1 MALSDAA
8 CRAAKPGA
16 KLRKL
21 SDGGGLQL
29 WVMPN
34 GSRLWRLAFRFEG
47 KQKLLSFGAYPLFS
61 LAEARGMRDT
71 AKKQIA
77 LGVDPSVKRKE
88 ETAEN
93 EAPSDTFRVIAQEF
107 IAKLTREG
115 RAEATLI
122 KKNWLLD
129 FAYPTLAE
137 KRVAEIKP
145 IDCLRVLQE
154 VEIRGCYET
163 AKRLRATIGAVCR
176 YAIATARAETDP
188 TSALRGALTSPKVK
202 PRAAII
208 DEKKF
213 GALLRAIDTFDGQPS
228 TQAALKLMPIL
239 FPRPGELRTA
249 EWAEFNFLTKI
260 WTIPATK
267 TKMRREHRIYLPRR
281 ALAILK
287 EHQRITGHSRL
298 AFPGLGSS
306 EKPISENTLNG
317 ALRRLGYG
325 QNEMTSHGFR
335 ASASTLLNE
344 SGKWSADAIERQLAH
359 VENNDVRRAYARG
372 EHWDERVKMMVWW
385 AGYLDRLKASSSV
398 ARTKQGRQ
406 GNPNLPDSSLG
417 RLGSS

>member
-1 MALSDAA
+1 MALSDTA
-8 CRAAKPGA
+8 CRAAKPGP
-16 KLRKL
+16 KIRKL
-21 SDGGGLQL
+21 SDSDGLQL

-34 GSRLWRLAFRFEG
+34 GSRLWRLAYRFGG
-47 KQKLLSFGAYPLFS
+47 KQKLLAFGRYPIFS
-61 LAEARGMRDT
+61 LAEVRKLRDEAR
-71 AKKQIA
+71 KQIA
-77 LGVDPSVKRKE
+77 LGFDPSVKREKE
-88 ETAEN
+88 DSAKVP
-93 EAPSDTFRVIAQEF
+93 PSDTFRAIAQEF

-115 RAEATLI
+115 RAEATLV

-129 FAYPTLAE
+129 FAYPSLGE
-137 KRVAEIKP
+137 KRVSEIKP
-145 IDCLRVLQE
+145 IDCLKVLQD

-208 DEKKF
+208 DATKF
-213 GALLRAIDTFDGQPS
+213 GGLLRAIDSFDGQSS

-249 EWAEFNFLTKI
+249 EWAEFNFFTKI
-260 WTIPATK
+260 WTIPAEK
-267 TKMRREHRIYLPRR
+267 TKMRREHRVYLPRQ
-281 ALAILK
+281 ALAILQTHHK
-287 EHQRITGHSRL
+287 TTGTGRL
-298 AFPGLGSS
+298 VFPGLGNPDR
-306 EKPISENTLNG
+306 PISENTLNG

-325 QNEMTSHGFR
+325 QDEMTSHGFR

-344 SGKWSADAIERQLAH
+344 SRKWSADAIERQLAH

-385 AGYLDRLKASSSV
+385 ADYLDRLKTSTATARSKAAS
-398 ARTKQGRQ
+398 
-406 GNPNLPDSSLG
+406 
-417 RLGSS
+417 

>member
-34 GSRLWRLAFRFEG
+34 GSRLWRLAYRNSG
-47 KQKLLSFGAYPLFS
+47 KQKLLSLGAYPLFS
-61 LAEARGMRDT
+61 LAEARQARDE
-71 AKKQIA
+71 AKKQMA
-77 LGVDPSVKRKE
+77 RGLDPSVVRKQE
-88 ETAEN
+88 KAER
-93 EAPSDTFRVIAQEF
+93 EAPPDTFRAIAEEYV
-107 IAKLTREG
+107 AKLKREG

-122 KKNWLLD
+122 KKNWLLE
-129 FAYPTLAE
+129 FAYPTIGD
-137 KRVAEIKP
+137 KRVSEIKP
-145 IDCLRVLQE
+145 AHCLSVLKE
-154 VEIRGCYET
+154 VEIRGCYES

-176 YAIATARAETDP
+176 YAIATARAEMDP
-188 TSALRGALTSPKVK
+188 TSALRGALTSPIVK

-213 GALLRAIDTFDGQPS
+213 GALLRAIDTFDGQPT

-249 EWAEFNFLTKI
+249 EWTEFNFLTRI
-260 WTIPATK
+260 WTIPASK
-267 TKMRREHRIYLPRR
+267 SKMRREHRIYLPRQ
-281 ALAILK
+281 ALTILH
-287 EHQRITGHSRL
+287 EHHKLTGGDRL
-298 AFPGLGSS
+298 VFPGFV
-306 EKPISENTLNG
+306 KPDTPISENTLNT
-317 ALRRLGYG
+317 ALRRLGYS
-325 QNEMTSHGFR
+325 QEEMTSHGFR

-372 EHWDERVKMMVWW
+372 EHWDERVKMMTWW
-385 AGYLDRLKASSSV
+385 ADYLDKLKATAPV
-398 ARTKQGRQ
+398 ARLRRA
-406 GNPNLPDSSLG
+406 S
-417 RLGSS
+417 

>member
-8 CRAAKPGA
+8 CRAAKPGP

-21 SDGGGLQL
+21 SDAGGLQL

-34 GSRLWRLAFRFEG
+34 GSRLWRLAYRFG
-47 KQKLLSFGAYPLFS
+47 HKQKLLSLGAYPLFS
-61 LAEARGMRDT
+61 LAEARIARDE
-71 AKKQIA
+71 AKKHIA
-77 LGVDPSVKRKE
+77 RGVDPSEKRKE
-88 ETAEN
+88 LKAQPETPTDSFKTVAE
-93 EAPSDTFRVIAQEF
+93 EF
-107 IAKLTREG
+107 VAKLTREG

-129 FAYPTLAE
+129 FAYPSLGE
-137 KRVAEIKP
+137 KRVSEIKP
-145 IDCLRVLQE
+145 IDCLKVLQE

-202 PRAAII
+202 PRAAIV
-208 DEKKF
+208 EQEKF
-213 GALLRAIDTFDGQPS
+213 GGLLRAIDTFDGSSS

-249 EWAEFNFLTKI
+249 EWTEFNFLTKI
-260 WTIPATK
+260 WTIPAAK
-267 TKMRREHRIYLPRR
+267 TKMRREHRIYLPRQ
-281 ALAILK
+281 ALSILE
-287 EHQRITGHSRL
+287 EHHKTTGHGEL
-298 AFPGLGSS
+298 AFPGLGRS
-306 EKPISENTLNG
+306 EKSISENALNG

-359 VENNDVRRAYARG
+359 IENNDVRRAYARG
-372 EHWDERVKMMVWW
+372 EHWDERVKMMIWW
-385 AGYLDRLKASSSV
+385 ADYLDRLKASSPI
-398 ARTKQGRQ
+398 ARA
-406 GNPNLPDSSLG
+406 NSAS
-417 RLGSS
+417 

>member
-1 MALSDAA
+1 
-8 CRAAKPGA
+8 
-16 KLRKL
+16 
-21 SDGGGLQL
+21 
-29 WVMPN
+29 MP
-34 GSRLWRLAFRFEG
+34 
-47 KQKLLSFGAYPLFS
+47 
-61 LAEARGMRDT
+61 
-71 AKKQIA
+71 
-77 LGVDPSVKRKE
+77 
-88 ETAEN
+88 
-93 EAPSDTFRVIAQEF
+93 QEV

-129 FAYPTLAE
+129 FAYPSLGE
-137 KRVAEIKP
+137 KRVSEIKP
-145 IDCLRVLQE
+145 IDCLKVLQD

-208 DEKKF
+208 DATKF
-213 GALLRAIDTFDGQPS
+213 GGLLRAIDSFDGQSS

-249 EWAEFNFLTKI
+249 EWAEFNFFTKI
-260 WTIPATK
+260 WTIPAEK
-267 TKMRREHRIYLPRR
+267 TKMRREHRVYLPRQ
-281 ALAILK
+281 ALAILQTHHK
-287 EHQRITGHSRL
+287 TTGTGRL
-298 AFPGLGSS
+298 VFPGLGNPDR
-306 EKPISENTLNG
+306 PISENTLNG

-325 QNEMTSHGFR
+325 QDEMTSHGFR

-344 SGKWSADAIERQLAH
+344 SRKWSADAIERQLAH

-385 AGYLDRLKASSSV
+385 ADYLDRLKTSTATARSKAAS
-398 ARTKQGRQ
+398 
-406 GNPNLPDSSLG
+406 
-417 RLGSS
+417 